1 MRSTL
6 AYRFLSN
13 SLVAIALAVSVLGGS
28 SAGAQRVP
36 AGYSIYSAL
45 TAPLW
50 VTKEAGHFEKN
61 GLGVDLIY
69 LSGGTMASQALT
81 SGDIPFTLTGGSSI
95 ISSNLAGSGS
105 MILLG
110 IENAILFKLV
120 TVKDIKSPEQLRGK
134 RLAVASLSGST
145 YQATVM
151 ALAQFGIKPSEVHF
165 HVHCERADEACG
177 VKFRHHSRNRGVAA
191 RHHRG
196 AQDGYE
202 FSA

>member
-69 LSGGTMASQALT
+69 LSGGTMAS
-81 SGDIPFTLTGGSSI
+81 
-95 ISSNLAGSGS
+95 
-105 MILLG
+105 
-110 IENAILFKLV
+110 
-120 TVKDIKSPEQLRGK
+120 
-134 RLAVASLSGST
+134 
-145 YQATVM
+145 
-151 ALAQFGIKPSEVHF
+151 
-165 HVHCERADEACG
+165 
-177 VKFRHHSRNRGVAA
+177 
-191 RHHRG
+191 
-196 AQDGYE
+196 
-202 FSA
+202 